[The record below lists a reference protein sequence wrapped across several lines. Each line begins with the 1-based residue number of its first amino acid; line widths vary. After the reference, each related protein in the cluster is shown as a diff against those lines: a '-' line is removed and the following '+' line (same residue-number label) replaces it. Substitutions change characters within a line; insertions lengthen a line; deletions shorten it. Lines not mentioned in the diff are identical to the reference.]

1 MHELP
6 AVEDMIRTLDEE
18 SERKNIKR
26 IEEVHITI
34 GELSSYVGECIELYF
49 DLLSAGHTCE
59 GAKLFF
65 TRTKARFRCI
75 SCGNEFDHGKDFS
88 CPLCGMDAR
97 LIKGTGQE
105 FMISSLVY
113 DDQGEK

>member
-6 AVEDMIRTLDEE
+6 AVEDIIKALDEE
-18 SERKNIKR
+18 SEKKKIKR
-26 IEEVHITI
+26 IEEIHLVI

-65 TRTKARFRCI
+65 THKKAKFRCL
-75 SCGNEFDHGKDFS
+75 SCGSEFERERDFS
-88 CPLCGMDAR
+88 CPRCGGDGR
-97 LIKGTGQE
+97 LVKGTGQE
-105 FMISSLVY
+105 FLISQIKY
-113 DDQGEK
+113 QDQ